1 MNAPQRPL
9 YVWQQAAWPDWH
21 YDDKALI
28 VPLAQARQQQG
39 IVVGKAQ
46 AIGLES
52 DNLTSVVNEIWVQ
65 EVMAT
70 AAIEG
75 QKLDLEQ
82 VRSSVM
88 RKLGLAGAGPS
99 SRHVDGLVDV
109 MHDASQH
116 FALALDADRLCRW
129 QSALFPGGTS
139 GIQRIE
145 VGKFRTF
152 QEPMQIISGA
162 IGKEI
167 VHYRAPDSAQVPI
180 EMARFLAWF
189 NQPCQADGIV
199 RAAIAHLWFE
209 TIHPFEDGNGRVGR
223 AIMDMAIAQDAR
235 QQERLYSMSR
245 QLQENRSAYYDA
257 LNHAQKGELD
267 ITRWLIWFVTQFS
280 AACLKSGLLI
290 DKALEK
296 ARYWSTH
303 ANQDFNQRQRKTLQ
317 KLLDAGDGGFLGGL
331 STDKY
336 SKITGASKATASR
349 DLSDLLQ
356 KGALISRGV
365 GKATKYFVNVP
376 EWHHLAQPPLPH
388 NANDNEQTDA
398 D

>member
-1 MNAPQRPL
+1 MKPPQRPL
-9 YVWQQAAWPDWH
+9 YIWQQPTWPNW
-21 YDDKALI
+21 YFDDKALI
-28 VPLAQARQQQG
+28 GPLAQARQQQG

-52 DNLTSVVNEIWVQ
+52 DNLTQVVNEIWVQ

-75 QKLDLEQ
+75 QKLDFEQ

-88 RKLGLAGAGPS
+88 RKLGLADVGSS

-109 MHDASQH
+109 MHDASQN
-116 FALALDADRLCRW
+116 FAVALDVDRLCRW

-139 GIQRIE
+139 GIARIE
-145 VGKFRTF
+145 VGKLRTF
-152 QEPMQIISGA
+152 QEPMQIISGS

-180 EMARFLAWF
+180 EIARFLAWF
-189 NQPCQADGIV
+189 NQPCQMDGIV
-199 RAAIAHLWFE
+199 RAAVAHLWFE

-235 QQERLYSMSR
+235 QEVRLYSMSH
-245 QLQENRSAYYDA
+245 QMQENRSAYYDA
-257 LNHAQKGELD
+257 LHHAQTGDLD
-267 ITRWLIWFVTQFS
+267 ITPWLIWFVTQFS
-280 AACLKSGLLI
+280 AACLKSGRHI

-303 ANQDFNQRQRKTLQ
+303 ANKDFKQRQRKVLQ
-317 KLLDAGDGGFLGGL
+317 KLLEAGDGGFLGGL

-336 SKITGASKATASR
+336 SKIAGTSKATASR
-349 DLSDLLQ
+349 DLADLLQ
-356 KGALISRGV
+356 KDALISRGV
-365 GKATKYFVNVP
+365 GRATKY
-376 EWHHLAQPPLPH
+376 
-388 NANDNEQTDA
+388 
-398 D
+398 